1 MLVLRPEAARHSSYS
16 FPICTTLTRISAN
29 CDGHQ
34 ESQLKVPVHKF
45 AIPPISV
52 QEKEASSAYTAV
64 LSRQFFFEDLL
75 L

>member
-1 MLVLRPEAARHSSYS
+1 MLALRPEAARHSSCA

-29 CDGHQ
+29 CDRHQ
-34 ESQLKVPVHKF
+34 ESQL

-52 QEKEASSAYTAV
+52 QENEASSAYTAA